1 MPPAIYSCTLWRD
14 HGSFFGG
21 PKRVEDFDTTLDLE
35 NPASLE
41 QALITAIRRHR
52 NQPADPT
59 LYSLQVRNPGEPDPI
74 LDYRH
79 TPLFDDEQQS

>member
-21 PKRVEDFDTTLDLE
+21 PKRVDVFDTGLDLE
-35 NPASLE
+35 DPASLE
-41 QALITAIRRHR
+41 HALAAAVRRHPSFPDIE
-52 NQPADPT
+52 Q
-59 LYSLQVRNPGEPDPI
+59 YSLQNRRPGEHEVI

-79 TPLFDDEQQS
+79 TPWLYDQQT